1 MVGFWWIES
10 YIVELEYIWK
20 IIMNTKIMI
29 IKIPTSRTDEMD
41 FCTER
46 RRHLCWAVWM
56 GEMEPGFHECFCAW
70 VGKGKY

>member
-10 YIVELEYIWK
+10 YTIELEYIWK

-41 FCTER
+41 FCTEC

-56 GEMEPGFHECFCAW
+56 GEMETGFHRCFCAW
-70 VGKGKY
+70 VGKGK